1 MQPTK
6 RQQLPPTRK
15 ETGNKRGTKTE
26 TERTSI
32 SSDAFLHCLTYV
44 TLQVFPGLITSD
56 KITLDD
62 QILRWNF
69 TQQLYVFF
77 HTAAGCV
84 QEHRFLK
91 RNCFRRRLYEKDLI
105 REYLRQPEHY
115 NYANLCRMLHMDS
128 RKKFNLQDRVAPRQP
143 DPRSKIHV
151 NIWIYRSFPSLCIM
165 GLSRDL

>member
-84 QEHRFLK
+84 
-91 RNCFRRRLYEKDLI
+91 
-105 REYLRQPEHY
+105 
-115 NYANLCRMLHMDS
+115 
-128 RKKFNLQDRVAPRQP
+128 
-143 DPRSKIHV
+143 
-151 NIWIYRSFPSLCIM
+151 
-165 GLSRDL
+165 